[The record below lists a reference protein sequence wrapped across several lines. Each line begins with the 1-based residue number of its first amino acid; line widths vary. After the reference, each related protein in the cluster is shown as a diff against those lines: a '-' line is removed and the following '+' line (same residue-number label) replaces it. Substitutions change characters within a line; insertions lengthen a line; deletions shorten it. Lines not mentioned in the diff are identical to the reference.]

1 MNYTTKKYLSYGIIL
16 LLVYFLAWQTGILV
30 YALLVTV
37 PVIIFRYY
45 APSIGWVKPLGL
57 GLFLCLMW
65 YLGNALAF
73 LTLAPISSFGFK
85 KSAAEIFTDLIKHP
99 EIIGKALSYSL
110 YRTRLI
116 LCLGALGTTV
126 FALSNTPTGRGLGLH
141 RLFEIPGGFTV
152 SKSTTMGSA
161 RWSTE
166 RELRNYFKSSGPGL
180 ILGKND
186 DGEPYIL
193 PYDNER
199 FEYKRNQN
207 IIVFGATGSGK
218 TESFV
223 KPNILQ
229 ADTSFVITDPKEE
242 IYNELAAYLEEKG
255 YDVYKFN
262 LINMRDTHRWNP
274 LVKKDGTCDLS
285 IQDAVLMASS
295 IIRNTKDP
303 LEKPK
308 DPFWDKAE
316 QALLTSLILY
326 AVNHFEEEKNFAN
339 ILRFA
344 VGRTPGALEYDF
356 GRLDPSDPARASFN
370 VYAQA
375 PEKVRGS
382 IIISL
387 GTRLQLFQDDA
398 LADLTAR
405 SEFDITE
412 LGRKKTA
419 IFVILSDYDDTYNS
433 ISALFFT
440 QAFQELYRLASANG
454 GRLPVFTRF
463 VMDEFCNIGFIPG
476 YTVKLS
482 TMRSRGISAQMI
494 VQSLG
499 QLENRYPFGL
509 SNEIIGNCDTRLLL
523 GANDT
528 VTAKYFT
535 ELIGRTTVEQG
546 IRGRSDRVLFDA
558 GHISEREVGRE
569 LITPDE
575 ILRLDNREALLVIRG
590 GYPAKIKKLHYSEH
604 PEAKIL
610 KTIPKMGRKQET
622 VEKKKTEQSLEE
634 ELIADITR
642 NSGQDEHS
650 SRNIPEIPIPD
661 EDFQP

>member
-1 MNYTTKKYLSYGIIL
+1 MNYTVKKYLPYGTAL
-16 LLVYFLAWQTGILV
+16 LFIYFLAWQTGTLI
-30 YALLVTV
+30 YALLATV

-45 APSIGWVKPLGL
+45 APSIGWIKPLGL
-57 GLFLCLMW
+57 SLFLCVIW
-65 YLGNALAF
+65 YLGNALSF
-73 LTLAPISSFGFK
+73 LTLAPISSLGFK
-85 KSAAEIFTDLIKHP
+85 KSAAEIFTDLIRHP
-99 EIIGKALSYSL
+99 EIIGKALLYSL
-110 YRTRLI
+110 YRTHLI
-116 LCLGALGTTV
+116 LCLGALITTV
-126 FALSNTPTGRGLGLH
+126 IAFSNTPTGRGLGLH
-141 RLFEIPGGFTV
+141 RLFEVPGGFTI

-166 RELRNYFKSSGPGL
+166 RELRNYFKTSGPGL

-186 DGEPYIL
+186 NGDPYIL
-193 PYDNER
+193 PYDNDQ
-199 FEYKRNQN
+199 FDYKRNQN

-242 IYNELAAYLEEKG
+242 IYNELAGYLEMKG
-255 YDVYKFN
+255 YNVYKFN

-303 LEKPK
+303 LEKTK

-326 AVNHFEEEKNFAN
+326 AVNHFKEEKNFAN
-339 ILRFA
+339 ILKFA
-344 VGRTPGALEYDF
+344 VGRTPGSLEYDF

-405 SEFDITE
+405 SEFDISE
-412 LGRKKTA
+412 LGREKTA

-463 VMDEFCNIGFIPG
+463 MMDEFCNIGFIPG

-509 SNEIIGNCDTRLLL
+509 SGEIIGNCDTRLLL

-528 VTAKYFT
+528 ATAKYFT
-535 ELIGRTTVEQG
+535 ELIGRTTVEQET
-546 IRGRSDRVLFDA
+546 RSRSDRVVIDA
-558 GHISEREVGRE
+558 GQVSEREMSRE

-575 ILRLDNREALLVIRG
+575 ILRLDNREALLVVRG

-610 KTIPKMGRKQET
+610 RKIQKPNRET
-622 VEKKKTEQSLEE
+622 EKENKSTAQSIEE
-634 ELIADITR
+634 ELITEINR
-642 NSGQDEHS
+642 NSEQSIQPSDPIQDLP
-650 SRNIPEIPIPD
+650 IPE